1 MHLFHWIVFNLLGL
15 VGSFAF
21 LAYLIF
27 YGVVFLKILSK
38 LQTIFK
44 NNHIWVSLFV
54 LVVGRVI
61 RFTDYPRSNKATE
74 QISWT
79 YFEKILNTFPRISPQ
94 WAILRWGILTFTTQL
109 KYCVQKIK
117 QNEKMKVEPF
127 IHMIQDWWE
136 SPTGQDQCHP
146 LQVHSAQV
154 WRCNWFHG
162 GEHGHQGI
170 SDENWPKNFDRDPKT
185 FPDPERF
192 DPDRFSLES
201 VQVGV
206 KKLSSW

>member
-94 WAILRWGILTFTTQL
+94 WAILGWGILTFATQL
-109 KYCVQKIK
+109 KYCVQKNK
-117 QNEKMKVEPF
+117 AKWKNESWAIHSHYSRLMGKSYRPGPMSSSSSTFCTGLKMQLVF
-127 IHMIQDWWE
+127 
-136 SPTGQDQCHP
+136 
-146 LQVHSAQV
+146 
-154 WRCNWFHG
+154 WRWTWSGNLRW
-162 GEHGHQGI
+162 
-170 SDENWPKNFDRDPKT
+170 KLT
-185 FPDPERF
+185 
-192 DPDRFSLES
+192 
-201 VQVGV
+201 
-206 KKLSSW
+206 KKLWQGSKNLPRPRTLWPWQVQSGERPGGG